1 MDKIRIIFRVD
12 GDFKIGLGHLVR
24 SLTLA
29 KSLREEGFEIGFLTM
44 TPLVEEAAKRQ
55 GYPGRPIKDKFGW
68 PDTLRANLII
78 TDINHTPADY
88 MRRLRATGA
97 RLVTFDDLGQGR
109 DLADLIVD
117 ANLPSSSGS
126 TGCLYGPDYII
137 LRKEFSQYA
146 RREKIIER
154 EIRQILVSMGGSD
167 PSNLTLKVAE
177 ALKGLDLPVLTNI
190 IIGKAFGQKEELL
203 KSVEGGERFRI
214 EEDVLDISEKMY
226 RADLAVTSAG
236 VTMFELAC
244 LGTPGVII
252 AQDEV
257 QAKNLIP
264 FKEQGLFIDLGLLP
278 TIDKIRES
286 VKRLALDAN
295 ARLEMSRYAK
305 KFVDGQGL
313 FRVTRAIK
321 SILGKEKKLC
331 LEKSF

>member
-29 KSLREEGFEIGFLTM
+29 KSLRGEGFEIGFLTR
-44 TPLVEEAAKRQ
+44 TPLVEEAAKKQ
-55 GYPGRPIKDKFGW
+55 GYPGWPIRDKFGW
-68 PDTLRANLII
+68 PDTLRAGLII

-88 MRRLRATGA
+88 MKRLRSTGA

-109 DLADLIVD
+109 DLADLIID

-154 EIRQILVSMGGSD
+154 EIRQVLVSMGGSD
-167 PSNLTLKVAE
+167 PSNLTLKVVE
-177 ALKGLDLPVLTNI
+177 ALKGLGLPVLTKI
-190 IIGKAFGQKEELL
+190 IIGRAFGQKERLL
-203 KSVEGGERFRI
+203 KSIEGGEKFRI
-214 EEDVLDISEKMY
+214 EEDVFDIPKKMFE
-226 RADLAVTSAG
+226 ADLAIISAG

-244 LGTPGVII
+244 LGTPGIII

-264 FKEQGLFIDLGLLP
+264 FKEQGLFMDLGLSP
-278 TIDKIRES
+278 TTDKIRES

-321 SILGKEKKLC
+321 SILEKERNYA
-331 LEKSF
+331 